1 MKKNFNNLSA
11 IEKISIL
18 WTAPLTLAVVILF
31 SILTLIIYIFKVIFV
46 FSGTIGSL
54 QYIFGMIL
62 EEIKKRK
69 FEKLRRQDSEFS
81 RFESLVSEKI
91 KERQQRQQQ

>member
-18 WTAPLTLAVVILF
+18 WTAPITLAVVILI
-31 SILTLIIYIFKVIFV
+31 SIFTLIIYIFKVIFV

-54 QYIFGMIL
+54 QYLFGLTL
-62 EEIKKRK
+62 EEIKRRQFK
-69 FEKLRRQDSEFS
+69 KLQRQDSEFS

>member
-18 WTAPLTLAVVILF
+18 WTAPLTLAVVILL

-91 KERQQRQQQ
+91 KERQQRQQ